1 MQLENCNMQKK
12 CFVVIKGVL
21 SWLIQQS
28 LKKSSNKSTKKG
40 DSKQKQT
47 NSFRMSVSGLPLFQ
61 GAPPRRSTGCR
72 AAVEC

>member
-1 MQLENCNMQKK
+1 MQLENCNMQKML
-12 CFVVIKGVL
+12 CSHKGSSEL
-21 SWLIQQS
+21 ADPTKS
-28 LKKSSNKSTKKG
+28 KKSSNKSTKKG

-61 GAPPRRSTGCR
+61 GAPPRRSAGCR